1 MRILIITGI
10 YPPDIG
16 GPALYCHRLRE
27 RLEKLGCDVRIITF
41 SDAADGTDKNVTAIP
56 RRGNWLAR
64 QALCALKIIS
74 QGLKS
79 DVIYANGLELPVFI
93 SSFFLFKKRRV
104 AKITKDFAWEY
115 AHRHNLIRT
124 NFDDF
129 QNAGTSRFL
138 SLLKKIQVLA
148 AKRMDSVI
156 VPSDYLKN
164 IVGQWGIDA
173 RKIFHIKNAYLPPEI
188 KSVPEMDPNERDSV
202 YLLTAGRF
210 VPWKNIDKII
220 NCVSKLP
227 AEYKL
232 AVVGEG
238 PMKGYLQNIIASL
251 KLWNRIS
258 YFGYLQ
264 NDDLFKLMLKSDC
277 FLLYSSYEGL
287 SHVLIESQF
296 AGLPSVVTDVGGNR
310 EVITD
315 GKNGFLVKSAD
326 SGGFIEKITQI
337 CKMPTLKHE
346 MKMNCI
352 EKSKEYSWDSH
363 INELT
368 RLFTNES

>member
-1 MRILIITGI
+1 MKILIVTGI

-16 GPALYCHRLRE
+16 GPAMYCYMLRE
-27 RLEKLGCDVRIITF
+27 KLGKLGCDVKIITF
-41 SDAADGTDKNVTAIP
+41 SDTVNRADKNVITIS
-56 RRGNWLAR
+56 RNGNWLLR
-64 QALCALKIIS
+64 QILCIIKIIS
-74 QGLKS
+74 HGIRS

-93 SSFFLFKKRRV
+93 ASFFLFRKRRI

-115 AHRHNLIRT
+115 AQRHAIIQA

-129 QNAGTSRFL
+129 QYLKTSGLL
-138 SLLKKIQVLA
+138 SFLKKIQLLS
-148 AKRMDSVI
+148 AKKMDSVV

-164 IVGQWGIDA
+164 IVEEWGIS
-173 RKIFHIKNAYLPPEI
+173 RNRIVHIRNAYSPPEF
-188 KSVPEMDPNERDSV
+188 KVDSDKNPSVAGSIQ
-202 YLLTAGRF
+202 LLTAGRF

-220 NCVSKLP
+220 NCFSSLP
-227 AEYKL
+227 EEYRL
-232 AVVGEG
+232 AIVGEG
-238 PMKGYLQNIIASL
+238 PLKEYLQNVISSL
-251 KLWNRIS
+251 NLWDRINH
-258 YFGYLQ
+258 FGYLQ

-310 EVITD
+310 EIISD
-315 GKNGFLVKSAD
+315 GKNGFLIKNMD
-326 SGGFIEKITQI
+326 SSDFAEKITQI

-352 EKSKEYSWDSH
+352 KKSREYSWESH
-363 INELT
+363 VAELI
-368 RLFTNES
+368 RLFKNED